1 MTSPLLL
8 TDFRSVSPAHTIAQA
23 DSLAWIASAH
33 ARAEATLARGAGRPF
48 DESAF
53 REHLARRLARFGCG
67 AEKIASRGH
76 ELADCSHTRWAE
88 MEIYRLDNRPEGEG
102 MLARTRVFNDR
113 ARGVLARLYAEEV
126 VAPADLVHV
135 TCTGYASPSAAQL
148 LVADKGWGDATRVT
162 HAYHM
167 GCYAAF
173 PALRIAG
180 GLALA
185 DDALR
190 AGGPRR
196 VDVVH
201 TEMCSL
207 HFDPRAHEAEQL
219 VVQSLFADG
228 FIRYVVCDASA
239 YDGRSPALTL
249 LAQAE
254 VIVPDSSE
262 SMSWICSD
270 WGMRMTLARDVPE
283 RLAVGVAGFVKRLCA
298 SAGLD
303 EAERASA
310 LYAVHPGGPK
320 LLDRVR
326 DVLALEERQVAAS
339 RRVLNE
345 HGNMSSATVPHVWM
359 EIARSADVEPGRPI
373 LSLAFGPGLTLCG
386 NVMRKGAP

>member
-1 MTSPLLL
+1 MKRPFLL
-8 TDFRSVSPAHTIAQA
+8 TNFRTVSPAHTIAQA

-33 ARAEATLARGAGRPF
+33 ARAEATLARGDGRLF
-48 DESAF
+48 VESGF
-53 REHLARRLARFGCG
+53 RAHVARRLARFGCG

-88 MEIYRLDNRPEGEG
+88 MDIYRLDDLAGGEG

-113 ARGVLARLYAEEV
+113 ARGVLARLYAEEAV
-126 VAPADLVHV
+126 PPADLVHV
-135 TCTGYASPSAAQL
+135 TCTGYASPSVAQL
-148 LVADKGWGDATRVT
+148 LVADRGWGDTTRVT

-173 PALRIAG
+173 PALRVAG

-196 VDVVH
+196 ADVVH

-228 FIRYVVCDASA
+228 FIRYVVCDPSA

-249 LAQAE
+249 LSQAE
-254 VIVPDSSE
+254 VIVADSSQ
-262 SMSWICSD
+262 SMSWICSEG
-270 WGMRMTLARDVPE
+270 GMRMTLARDVPE
-283 RLAVGVAGFVKRLCA
+283 RLAAGVAGFIERLCA
-298 SAGLD
+298 SAGLR

-320 LLDRVR
+320 ILDRVR
-326 DVLALEERQVAAS
+326 DVLALEEAQVEAS
-339 RRVLNE
+339 RRVLRE

-359 EIARSADVEPGRPI
+359 EIARSAKVEPGRLI
-373 LSLAFGPGLTLCG
+373 VSLAFGPGLTLCG
-386 NVMRKGAP
+386 SVMRKGAP